1 MCRKPRY
8 YATRKKTRQLQFLF
22 ASTPTVDLGDGN
34 IGISPLSM
42 AASCAKWAM
51 FNPLNRGL
59 LQPRSAG
66 RFETPLGLQM
76 VGSLGDSS
84 GLEGAMWSVP
94 GGSIMIHIPQTYS
107 PADRKLFGATYRV
120 PHEFPKL
127 SRWSLG
133 RLTKFRSA
141 KDLLYAYSAE
151 HQVLFSMVCDQA
163 MLASLL

>member
-1 MCRKPRY
+1 MIGKCVGNRDI
-8 YATRKKTRQLQFLF
+8 YASRKKTRQLQFLF

-42 AASCAKWAM
+42 ATSCAKKDK
-51 FNPLNRGL
+51 FNPLNRGV

-94 GGSIMIHIPQTYS
+94 GGSIFPKHIPLQIGSCSELRIEYPTS
-107 PADRKLFGATYRV
+107 
-120 PHEFPKL
+120 FP
-127 SRWSLG
+127 SFPDG
-133 RLTKFRSA
+133 
-141 KDLLYAYSAE
+141 LL
-151 HQVLFSMVCDQA
+151 VG
-163 MLASLL
+163 